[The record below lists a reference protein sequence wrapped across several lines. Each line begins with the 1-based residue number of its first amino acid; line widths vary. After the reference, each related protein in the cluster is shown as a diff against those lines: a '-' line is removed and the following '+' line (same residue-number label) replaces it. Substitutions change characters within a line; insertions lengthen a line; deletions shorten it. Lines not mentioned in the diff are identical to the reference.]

1 MGVKVERSIGV
12 SGDFGRFILDNKPCR
27 NVPLDSAV
35 ATDIRRSSSGR
46 RVEVDP
52 GVIILS

>member
-1 MGVKVERSIGV
+1 MGVRVERSMGV

-52 GVIILS
+52 GVTILS